1 MPEYEHKINTGTLFT
16 NKFKKGES
24 HPDFTGKA
32 NINGDM
38 KDLSMWFNKE
48 KNYYYIKINEPYAK
62 PQSDMWP
69 AKQKVPVLGTVEEDG
84 TINYNDPINMDDIP
98 F

>member
-1 MPEYEHKINTGTLFT
+1 MAEYEHKINTGSLFT

-38 KDLSMWFNKE
+38 KDLSMWFNSE
-48 KNYYYIKINEPYAK
+48 KNYYYIKINEPYVR
-62 PQSDMWP
+62 PDTTQS
-69 AKQKVPVLGTVEEDG
+69 VPVVGTIEDDG
-84 TINYNDPINMDDIP
+84 TINYDEPINLDDIP
-98 F
+98 FN